1 MDLTNITR
9 TIGDTIAK
17 IKNNN
22 KLIEELNK
30 KFNPTFVEIIENL
43 QKTDPTLAKML
54 MCWYMETYCIDDKE
68 LDALVSKYQKKPRK
82 TSSNSSK
89 TYSSSGGCNA
99 PYASSGGCN
108 DADSGFLWRRIR
120 SSGGCGSSS
129 SGGC

>member
-1 MDLTNITR
+1 MGLTDFTR

-22 KLIEELNK
+22 KLIDELNK

-54 MCWYMETYCIDDKE
+54 MVWYMETYSIDDKE
-68 LDALVSKYQKKPRK
+68 LETIVNKYQKKPKK
-82 TSSNSSK
+82 TRETSHYTFEDYTCGSSR
-89 TYSSSGGCNA
+89 SSGCGST
-99 PYASSGGCN
+99 YYS
-108 DADSGFLWRRIR
+108 

-129 SGGC
+129 NSSRC